1 VKKIWGGRF
10 NKETSPLVEE
20 FSASIHFD
28 KRLYRYDITGSIAH
42 VKMLTKGGIISKDEA
57 QRITKGLEEIG
68 QEIEQERFSFSP
80 KDEDIHMAIER
91 RLEEK
96 IGQIAQKLHTARSR
110 NDQIALDMRLYL
122 TEEIKIIISDLKNL
136 QKTILLLA
144 KAHLDV
150 ILPGYTHLQP
160 AQPVLLAHHLLAYI
174 EMWKRDI
181 DRFKDCYKRID
192 VMPLGSAALAGT
204 SFPIDRDYVADLLGF
219 SQVSANSMDAVSDR
233 DFILEFLSNCAILIM
248 HLSRMAEELVLWSSQ
263 EFDFIEIDE
272 AFCTGS
278 SIMPQKKNPDVA
290 ELIRGKT
297 GRIYGSLISILVVMK
312 GLPLTYNRDMQE
324 DKEPLF
330 DSVNTVK
337 AALEIL
343 TNLWQNIN
351 IKRENMLKATEKG
364 FLLATDLADYLTTKG
379 LPFREAHK
387 IVGKIVNYCQKT
399 KKVLEDLSLG
409 EIKKFSPLIDDDV
422 KEVLVLDKAVN
433 SRKSYGGTALDEV
446 KRQIEIIE
454 KDL

>member
-204 SFPIDRDYVADLLGF
+204 SFPIDRDYVIGF
-219 SQVSANSMDAVSDR
+219 
-233 DFILEFLSNCAILIM
+233 
-248 HLSRMAEELVLWSSQ
+248 
-263 EFDFIEIDE
+263 
-272 AFCTGS
+272 
-278 SIMPQKKNPDVA
+278 
-290 ELIRGKT
+290 
-297 GRIYGSLISILVVMK
+297 
-312 GLPLTYNRDMQE
+312 
-324 DKEPLF
+324 
-330 DSVNTVK
+330 
-337 AALEIL
+337 
-343 TNLWQNIN
+343 
-351 IKRENMLKATEKG
+351 
-364 FLLATDLADYLTTKG
+364 
-379 LPFREAHK
+379 
-387 IVGKIVNYCQKT
+387 
-399 KKVLEDLSLG
+399 
-409 EIKKFSPLIDDDV
+409 
-422 KEVLVLDKAVN
+422 
-433 SRKSYGGTALDEV
+433 
-446 KRQIEIIE
+446 
-454 KDL
+454 